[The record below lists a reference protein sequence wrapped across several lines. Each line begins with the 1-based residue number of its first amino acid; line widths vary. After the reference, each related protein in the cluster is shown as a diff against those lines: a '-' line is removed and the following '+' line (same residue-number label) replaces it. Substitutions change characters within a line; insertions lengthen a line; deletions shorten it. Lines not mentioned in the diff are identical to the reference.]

1 MRHLSERELAL
12 YSAGEAGLW
21 TGLVLRTHVSQCDGC
36 RNQVEHYRQDREGI
50 RSLAGEMPAGVSW
63 DRLATEMTANIRVGL
78 AAGECV
84 APRDRQSSIPM
95 GLRVAGAV
103 AGFAALLMGAWWLN
117 MPKGETAALGRAM
130 KAIVQPARRGMMN
143 EEAGSL
149 VEASAAGIE
158 LRENGGRMGVFR
170 QGVRPATVT
179 LSMQG
184 SARARY
190 VDSDTGQ
197 VTITSVYAQ

>member
-1 MRHLSERELAL
+1 MKHLNEYELAL
-12 YSAGEAGLW
+12 FSTGEVSWWRRLSFRVHLGRCEDCRHRIDAYRFDRERIRAFAGELP
-21 TGLVLRTHVSQCDGC
+21 
-36 RNQVEHYRQDREGI
+36 E
-50 RSLAGEMPAGVSW
+50 GVSW
-63 DRLATEMTANIRVGL
+63 DRLAAEMTANIRVGL

-84 APRDRQSSIPM
+84 MPREREVAIPI
-95 GLRVAGAV
+95 GWRVAGAV
-103 AGFAALLMGAWWLN
+103 VGFTALLSVAWWLN

-130 KAIVQPARRGMMN
+130 KAIVQPVRRGILS

-158 LRENGGRMGVFR
+158 VRENGGRMGVFR